1 MTEEE
6 MRNDPKYKE
15 ITKKLDSYLIYN
27 NVPGYL
33 NFCMDSLKECVQQ
46 KIDGD
51 PEREEVTR
59 LAIND
64 NMSYFGA
71 TDNEEHSEFFK
82 KMIDLIAQKRVACI
96 FDQGKEYDEYEQQI
110 KNGEMD
116 DMDTY
121 ALRPDETNHAAMM
134 LLLLNSKMREKGDI
148 VKGVEYIML
157 EAMSSELFS
166 AQKTAEIREHMNSAY
181 DKAMQEYHEIDE
193 NTKNR
198 YRKIEKDSIEYYHHI
213 PTSLFPEKHY
223 LMANKTELGY
233 NGLRQVPGYVEFFKT
248 ATDEQL
254 DDLLTETKQNLK
266 LISAYE
272 SSAKEWAD
280 NAKKLTEQLEKETP
294 EDKKDEKYNELHRA
308 LENASNLGGHIECEI
323 IDPKENQKKWKSY
336 YGYSN
341 DATQLTYGDVTK
353 AADGFQNRELAEK
366 INKAVASAKEKTDEA
381 YKPARHIYERSRRA
395 QFQDGNISFVQSKNI
410 ATDIKRIEMEQQ
422 KRIVMKDP
430 EASAAIN
437 SRRAEIK
444 KANELNDDMTM
455 LKQSFKFL
463 QTDIAQS
470 AELLEKDRTSR
481 NIPEKDKKKHKEYFD
496 LTEKA
501 EEFKNLSADDLTPK
515 QLLEKLSEAKKAADT
530 YVDTHAGV
538 SNLFSGWTEKGRYR
552 IAYAKRISHNI
563 ENKMKELEPLLEK
576 LKPNF
581 KENETIGEKQTELA
595 DKKQTLR
602 TDISE
607 IKQKALY
614 NDLEKNAVTNKVRM
628 ASAYRS
634 MTNDDIERKHPDAEK
649 MIEQHR
655 EKKAQNIQEITEKT
669 NRSIPENDKFSA
681 DRIIQSA
688 QEQLISAKSAL
699 PEGSYPDKSEKLDTY
714 ASLVAAQTLKMSSV
728 GKAFSEGLPENIG
741 DLFNDLKATLKDK
754 EAFSTMILAN
764 SSQTLYEHATRDKGQ
779 ELWNDYFTAGKTL
792 KNNAELQ
799 QNNTQPEWQK
809 NIENPV
815 KNKTPLS

>member
-1 MTEEE
+1 

-15 ITKKLDSYLIYN
+15 ITKKLDFYLIYN
-27 NVPGYL
+27 NVAGYL
-33 NFCMDSLKECVQQ
+33 NCCMDSLKEGVQQ

-59 LAIND
+59 VAIKD

-71 TDNEEHSEFFK
+71 TDKEEHSEFFK

-96 FDQGKEYDEYEQQI
+96 FDKGKEYDEYEQQI

-121 ALRPDETNHAAMM
+121 VLRPDETNHAAMM
-134 LLLLNSKMREKGDI
+134 LLLLNSKMREKEDI

-233 NGLRQVPGYVEFFKT
+233 KGLRQVPGYVEFFKT

-308 LENASNLGGHIECEI
+308 LENASNLGGHIEGEI

-381 YKPARHIYERSRRA
+381 YKPARHIYERSRSA

-530 YVDTHAGV
+530 YVPPYFKSFL
-538 SNLFSGWTEKGRYR
+538 SNRNFT
-552 IAYAKRISHNI
+552 HNI

-649 MIEQHR
+649 MIE
-655 EKKAQNIQEITEKT
+655 
-669 NRSIPENDKFSA
+669 
-681 DRIIQSA
+681 
-688 QEQLISAKSAL
+688 
-699 PEGSYPDKSEKLDTY
+699 
-714 ASLVAAQTLKMSSV
+714 
-728 GKAFSEGLPENIG
+728 
-741 DLFNDLKATLKDK
+741 
-754 EAFSTMILAN
+754 
-764 SSQTLYEHATRDKGQ
+764 
-779 ELWNDYFTAGKTL
+779 
-792 KNNAELQ
+792 
-799 QNNTQPEWQK
+799 
-809 NIENPV
+809 NPV